1 LRRRPSSLASVDR
14 PNRPLTRE
22 HGGLMSWPENFYRP
36 RERKPNSEGT
46 YRPANSLSARA
57 MQLSIFGSMVCSID
71 IYLQRYVPK
80 HLSGSLL
87 VKKWMSGIFI
97 LMDAGSLALLFN
109 KLIIQ
114 ATI

>member
-1 LRRRPSSLASVDR
+1 
-14 PNRPLTRE
+14 
-22 HGGLMSWPENFYRP
+22 MSWPENFYRP

-80 HLSGSLL
+80 HLSGIIAGQKMDVWNFYIDGCRLA
-87 VKKWMSGIFI
+87 GFI
-97 LMDAGSLALLFN
+97 V
-109 KLIIQ
+109 
-114 ATI
+114 